1 MCVCALLCLRT
12 TTHARKLYAQHTI
25 ANALKKPIWA
35 YLKCAHSYSPIRL
48 VQFTHGI
55 KAHAYTLTLSPAKW
69 NFVWFTQWLYELLFK
84 PKCLKW
90 FSWSKCIHTD
100 AFQCVWPASFW
111 RKQKIRQPLEK
122 YQGQI
127 IFIIKLFAS
136 ISNTIKC
143 FEHLEVEHSK
153 DHTVQIYICTMT
165 VLKLLITNYARNLIS
180 KIWNKRNRLNCI
192 WDIKKKDVHEIA
204 P

>member
-1 MCVCALLCLRT
+1 MCVLRMCVFSIYTASFILILATYNKKISLFHTLTTISLAICVCVCALLCLRT

-55 KAHAYTLTLSPAKW
+55 KTHAYTSTLGQAKW

-90 FSWSKCIHTD
+90 FSWSKYIHTD
-100 AFQCVWPASFW
+100 AFQMCMARRLFQENKKFDNHWKNTKAKSF
-111 RKQKIRQPLEK
+111 L
-122 YQGQI
+122 
-127 IFIIKLFAS
+127 
-136 ISNTIKC
+136 
-143 FEHLEVEHSK
+143 
-153 DHTVQIYICTMT
+153 
-165 VLKLLITNYARNLIS
+165 
-180 KIWNKRNRLNCI
+180 
-192 WDIKKKDVHEIA
+192 
-204 P
+204 